1 MIHVLFVCLGN
12 ICRSP
17 TAEGVFRHLVERHG
31 LGDRIAI
38 DSAGTGAYHI
48 GNPPDSR
55 SQAAARL
62 RGVDLS
68 TQRARQVSKADF
80 DRFDYVLA
88 MDTENLTNL
97 LAICPPDKA
106 HKVHLM
112 LDFAADRQG
121 ENVPDPYYGEGDGFE
136 IVLDMIE
143 TASQGLL
150 DDIRNKHL
158 QGRP

>member
-17 TAEGVFRHLVERHG
+17 TAEGVFRHLIEGHG
-31 LGDRIAI
+31 LGDHIAI
-38 DSAGTGAYHI
+38 DSAGTAAYHV
-48 GNPPDSR
+48 GHPPDGR

-68 TQRARQVSKADF
+68 IQRARQVSKADF
-80 DRFDYVLA
+80 DQFDYVLA
-88 MDTENLTNL
+88 MDTENLANL

-106 HKVHLM
+106 HKVRLL
-112 LDFAADRQG
+112 LDFAADG
-121 ENVPDPYYGEGDGFE
+121 TGNNVPDPYYGEGDGFE
-136 IVLDMIE
+136 VVLDMIE
-143 TASQGLL
+143 EASQGLL

-158 QGRP
+158 